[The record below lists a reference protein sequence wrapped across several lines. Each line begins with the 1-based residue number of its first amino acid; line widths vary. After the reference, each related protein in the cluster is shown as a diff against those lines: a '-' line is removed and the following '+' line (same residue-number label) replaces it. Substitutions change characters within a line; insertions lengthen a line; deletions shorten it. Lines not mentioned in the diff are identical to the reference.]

1 MDDWSVE
8 FQKLNVI
15 TLMISI
21 ENELVPSTNL
31 GGNLLKDTNQGK
43 KNQQLDGRLKKEQ
56 KEKSVV
62 TKIVLSIVVVLMV
75 LLVVLGVSAYNF
87 YTSSI
92 EPLDPTSEEEI
103 QVEIPSGSSPTSI
116 ARILEE
122 NGIIKSASVFNVYTR
137 LNNEGQFKAGYYLM
151 SPSMTIDNVIDSL
164 QEGGTDFPA
173 DSVERIT
180 VPEGYTITQIA
191 DIVGERTPYSAE
203 EFMALIEN
211 EEFQQQLLTQYPA
224 LLTDVFEAE
233 GVRYVLEGYL
243 FPATYEFYDEMSL
256 EEIVQ
261 GMVAKMNEVMQ
272 QYYAQIEEQGQT
284 VHEILTI
291 ASLVEREGLSYED
304 RTQIAD
310 VFYNRIEIGMP
321 LQTDISVLYSLDT
334 HKERVSHDD
343 LEVDSPYNLYQ
354 NTGMGPGP
362 FNSPSEESI
371 RATINPADTDYL
383 YLLADID
390 TQKVYFAET
399 YQQHLEYKREYV
411 DN

>member
-1 MDDWSVE
+1 M
-8 FQKLNVI
+8 
-15 TLMISI
+15 
-21 ENELVPSTNL
+21 
-31 GGNLLKDTNQGK
+31 KDTNKGK
-43 KNQQLDGRLKKEQ
+43 KDQNLDEKLKNEK

-62 TKIVLSIVVVLMV
+62 TKIVLSIIAVLV
-75 LLVVLGVSAYNF
+75 ILLVVLGVTAYNF

-92 EPLDPTSEEEI
+92 EPLDPASEDEI
-103 QVEIPSGSSPTSI
+103 QVEIPSGSSPTNI

-122 NGIIKSASVFNVYTR
+122 NGIIKSASVFNIYTR
-137 LNNEGQFKAGYYLM
+137 LNNEGEFKAGYYLM
-151 SPSMTIDNVIDSL
+151 SPSMNVDEVIDSL
-164 QEGGTDFPA
+164 QAGGTDFPA

-191 DIVGERTPYSAE
+191 DIVEARTSYSAE

-211 EEFQQQLLTQYPA
+211 EEFQQNLLNQYPELLTGA
-224 LLTDVFEAE
+224 FEAE
-233 GVRYVLEGYL
+233 DVRYVLEGYL
-243 FPATYEFYDEMSL
+243 FPATYEFYQEMTI
-256 EEIVQ
+256 EEVVQ
-261 GMVAKMNEVMQ
+261 AMVAKMNEVMQ

-334 HKERVSHDD
+334 HKERVSYDD
-343 LEVDSPYNLYQ
+343 LAVDSPYNLYQ
-354 NTGMGPGP
+354 NTGIGPGP

-371 RATINPADTDYL
+371 KATINPVDTDYL
-383 YLLADID
+383 YFLADIE

>member
-1 MDDWSVE
+1 M
-8 FQKLNVI
+8 
-15 TLMISI
+15 
-21 ENELVPSTNL
+21 
-31 GGNLLKDTNQGK
+31 LKDTNQEK
-43 KNQQLDGRLKKEQ
+43 KKQNLDGKLQNEQ

-62 TKIVLSIVVVLMV
+62 TKIVLAIITVLV
-75 LLVVLGVSAYNF
+75 ILLVVLGVTAYNF

-92 EPLDPTSEEEI
+92 EPLDPASKEEI
-103 QVEIPSGSSPTSI
+103 QVEIPSGSSPTNI

-122 NGIIKSASVFNVYTR
+122 NGVIKSASVFNVYTR
-137 LNNEGQFKAGYYLM
+137 LNNEGQFRAGYYLL
-151 SPSMTIDNVIDSL
+151 SPSMNIDEVIDSL
-164 QEGGTDFPA
+164 QAGGTDFPA

-180 VPEGYTITQIA
+180 VPEGSTITQIA
-191 DIVGERTPYSAE
+191 EIVAARTTYSAE

-211 EEFQQQLLTQYPA
+211 EEFQQQLLSQYPE
-224 LLTDVFEAE
+224 LLTDAFEAE
-233 GVRYVLEGYL
+233 EVRYALEGYL
-243 FPATYEFYDEMSL
+243 FPATYEFFEDMAL
-256 EEIVQ
+256 EEVVQ
-261 GMVAKMNEVMQ
+261 SMVGKMNEVMQ

-343 LEVDSPYNLYQ
+343 LEVESPYNLYQ

-371 RATINPADTDYL
+371 KATINPVDTDYI
-383 YLLADID
+383 YFLADID

>member
-62 TKIVLSIVVVLMV
+62 TKIVLSIVTVLMV

-243 FPATYEFYDEMSL
+243 FPATYEFHEEMSL

-383 YLLADID
+383 YFLADID

>member
-62 TKIVLSIVVVLMV
+62 TKIVLSIVAVLMV

-243 FPATYEFYDEMSL
+243 FPATYEFHEEMSL

-321 LQTDISVLYSLDT
+321 LQTDIFVLYSLDT

-343 LEVDSPYNLYQ
+343 LEVDSP
-354 NTGMGPGP
+354 
-362 FNSPSEESI
+362 
-371 RATINPADTDYL
+371 
-383 YLLADID
+383 
-390 TQKVYFAET
+390 
-399 YQQHLEYKREYV
+399 
-411 DN
+411 

>member
-1 MDDWSVE
+1 M
-8 FQKLNVI
+8 
-15 TLMISI
+15 
-21 ENELVPSTNL
+21 
-31 GGNLLKDTNQGK
+31 LKDTNKGK
-43 KNQQLDGRLKKEQ
+43 KDQNLDEKLKNEK

-62 TKIVLSIVVVLMV
+62 TKIVLSIIAVLV
-75 LLVVLGVSAYNF
+75 ILLVVLGVTAYNF

-92 EPLDPTSEEEI
+92 EPLDPASEDEI
-103 QVEIPSGSSPTSI
+103 QVEIPSGSSPTNI

-122 NGIIKSASVFNVYTR
+122 NGIIKSASVFNIYTR
-137 LNNEGQFKAGYYLM
+137 LNNEGEFKAGYYLM
-151 SPSMTIDNVIDSL
+151 SPSMNVDEVIDSL
-164 QEGGTDFPA
+164 QAGGTDFPA

-191 DIVGERTPYSAE
+191 DIVEARTSYSAE

-211 EEFQQQLLTQYPA
+211 EEFQQNLLNQYPELLTGA
-224 LLTDVFEAE
+224 FEAE
-233 GVRYVLEGYL
+233 DVRYVLEGYL
-243 FPATYEFYDEMSL
+243 FPATYEFYQEMTI
-256 EEIVQ
+256 EEVVQ
-261 GMVAKMNEVMQ
+261 AMVAKMNEVMQ

-334 HKERVSHDD
+334 HKERVSYDD
-343 LEVDSPYNLYQ
+343 LAVDSPYNLYQ
-354 NTGMGPGP
+354 NTGIGPGP

-371 RATINPADTDYL
+371 KATINPVDTDYL
-383 YLLADID
+383 YFLADIE

>member
-383 YLLADID
+383 YFLADID

>member
-1 MDDWSVE
+1 M
-8 FQKLNVI
+8 
-15 TLMISI
+15 
-21 ENELVPSTNL
+21 
-31 GGNLLKDTNQGK
+31 LKDTNQEK
-43 KNQQLDGRLKKEQ
+43 KNQHIDGKLENEQ

-62 TKIVLSIVVVLMV
+62 TKIVLSIIAVLV
-75 LLVVLGVSAYNF
+75 ILLVVLGVTAYNF

-92 EPLDPTSEEEI
+92 EPLDPASQEEI
-103 QVEIPSGSSPTSI
+103 QVEIPSGSSPTNI

-122 NGIIKSASVFNVYTR
+122 NGVIKSASIFNVYTR
-137 LNNEGQFKAGYYLM
+137 LNNEGQFKAGYYLL
-151 SPSMTIDNVIDSL
+151 SPSMNIDEVIDSL
-164 QEGGTDFPA
+164 QAGGTDFPA
-173 DSVERIT
+173 DAVERIA
-180 VPEGYTITQIA
+180 VPEGSTITQIA
-191 DIVGERTPYSAE
+191 DIVAARTTYSAE
-203 EFMALIEN
+203 EFMALVES
-211 EEFQQQLLTQYPA
+211 EEFQQQLLNQYPA
-224 LLTDVFEAE
+224 LLTDAFEAE
-233 GVRYVLEGYL
+233 GVRYALEGYL
-243 FPATYEFYDEMSL
+243 FPATYEFHEDMTL
-256 EEIVQ
+256 EEVVQ
-261 GMVAKMNEVMQ
+261 SMVAKMNEVMQ
-272 QYYAQIEEQGQT
+272 QYYAQIEEQDQT
-284 VHEILTI
+284 IHEILTI

-343 LEVDSPYNLYQ
+343 LEVESPYNLYQ

-371 RATINPADTDYL
+371 KATINPADTQYI
-383 YLLADID
+383 YFLADID